1 MDRQYGMADFFVM
14 EASEYLERLDGL
26 VSAPGPPQGEDLQ
39 RLTRAL
45 RGAALMA
52 NQQPIAAAAGAFEH
66 LARAVREGR
75 HDWDEGTRQLAVRTV
90 DDLRIFVRRTREWTD
105 ADTARARD
113 LAATLERAGGR
124 AVIPPRVMRSSSP
137 DAGTRAFVARE
148 GAALASTLTRVAEAV
163 RHNPAV
169 TDPVQTL
176 LRQMQ
181 PLRGLATLSEY
192 PPLPDL
198 LDGIERAAGLVAR
211 SPAAVAAPGA
221 LLEAAAKALTKA
233 TRDITTQGKSDP
245 DAAEV
250 RRFAGTLRSALGLDR
265 PDVPIESLYAHDGP
279 PIIESPSDS
288 SAPALG
294 EVELTAL
301 GEHLRQIGIGLAGA
315 GTDAQRELR
324 ILALVQPLQALETG
338 VEAEL
343 REPVRAFARATRDAI
358 AGNIVTRSPEPLG
371 HAIQEAGVAVASGR
385 TNTLARITDQLLAL
399 VGTLQPT
406 VAPEPVVAAA
416 EPAPPPRPTPA
427 PAPQPAA
434 QAEQPAPPS
443 EPAVAPE
450 HETPN
455 LVGSIFR
462 YQRLLETLG
471 LGIPSLEE
479 LMAGAP
485 VEPAMAR
492 VSSAAPQPAAPA
504 PAGPVI
510 APVAA
515 VPTSAA
521 LARAEAEDEIVL
533 IEAICYSGKNA
544 LNRALS
550 LREQVNV
557 LVAAGAP
564 ATEVQELLEEV
575 FDLVR
580 LGAADIA

>member
-399 VGTLQPT
+399 VGTLPPT

-416 EPAPPPRPTPA
+416 EPAPPPRPPPA

>member
-399 VGTLQPT
+399 VGTLPPT